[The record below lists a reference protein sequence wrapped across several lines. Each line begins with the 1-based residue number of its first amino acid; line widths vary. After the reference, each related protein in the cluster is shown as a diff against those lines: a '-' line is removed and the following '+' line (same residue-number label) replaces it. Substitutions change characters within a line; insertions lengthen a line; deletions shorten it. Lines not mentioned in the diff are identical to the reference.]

1 MIPNLQP
8 FSKCLLILPFRNDK
22 DNIVCLLHLCYL
34 ILLFASSRT
43 KNSIKCL
50 PDKNNHIEL
59 LKTLILY
66 LDLYLQPCWLVKTV
80 KKLPAIRGE
89 PGSISGLGRSPG
101 EGNGYP
107 VQYSCLGNSMACGA
121 WWAAVHG
128 VTKSWTELSDCHFHV
143 LHSQQ
148 TSQSQS
154 REY

>member
-34 ILLFASSRT
+34 ILLFASPCT

-50 PDKNNHIEL
+50 PDNNNHIEL
-59 LKTLILY
+59 LKTLILR
-66 LDLYLQPCWLVKTV
+66 LDLYLQPCWLVNTV
-80 KKLPAIRGE
+80 KKLPAIRGD
-89 PGSISGLGRSPG
+89 PGSTSGLGRSPG

-107 VQYSCLGNSMACGA
+107 VQYSCLENSMACGA
-121 WWAAVHG
+121 WWATVHG
-128 VTKSWTELSDCHFHV
+128 VTKSWTELSDCHFHF
-143 LHSQQ
+143 LYLQQ